1 MQWAAETNGET
12 VMATKDYRINALGK
26 AEIYPHRFTAELQNH
41 FQRDELIFT
50 NSHFL
55 CSQ

>member
-55 CSQ
+55 CLQ